1 MIVGRMVER
10 GAQGEGETSEGGNW
24 GGGGGGGMEG
34 GKKVRERKMG
44 EKKILKQS
52 ALDILSYRI
61 QTPLCKLTRSSR
73 PLSRHS
79 DSP

>member
-1 MIVGRMVER
+1 MREKQVREAM
-10 GAQGEGETSEGGNW
+10 GE
-24 GGGGGGGMEG
+24 MEG
-34 GKKVRERKMG
+34 GRKVKEREMG
-44 EKKILKQS
+44 EKKILKQL

-73 PLSRHS
+73 SLSRHS